1 MNDLETWQMEFA
13 ETWQIFYVQKDI
25 RTTCTHLEHAVRGEA
40 KHVLLVAAPQTLSQ
54 LLDDVLEIEGP
65 QVLCYLGEMR

>member
-1 MNDLETWQMEFA
+1 MEYA
-13 ETWQIFYVQKDI
+13 ESWKMYIYIVKT
-25 RTTCTHLEHAVRGEA
+25 THLEHAVRGEA

-65 QVLCYLGEMR
+65 QVLCYLDEMR